1 MAFRIQG
8 LPPDTFRGFFSKS
21 DAELARLGMKRYIAD
36 QKPGF
41 PCRVS
46 LQDGAVGETLIL
58 GPFEHHR
65 HGPYRASG
73 PIFVREAAA
82 QSYEGVNEVPDQLAI
97 RPLSVR
103 GYDAN
108 GFMRDADVVDGQ
120 NLGSVIE
127 RLFNDSEIE
136 YIHAHY
142 ARQGCFACAIHR
154 A

>member
-8 LPPDTFRGFFSKS
+8 LPADTFCGLFSKS
-21 DAELARLGMKRYIAD
+21 DEELAELGMKRYVAD

-46 LQDGAVGETLIL
+46 LQDAEVGETLIL
-58 GPFEHHR
+58 GPFEHHG

-73 PIFVREAAA
+73 PIFVREKAAP
-82 QSYEGVNEVPDQLAI
+82 SDLGVNEVPELLSI
-97 RPLSVR
+97 RPISLR
-103 GYDAN
+103 GYDRS
-108 GFMRDADVVDGQ
+108 GLMRDADVVDGRD
-120 NLGSVIE
+120 LASAIE
-127 RLFNDSEIE
+127 RLFSDSQIE

-142 ARQGCFACAIHR
+142 ASPGCFACAIQR